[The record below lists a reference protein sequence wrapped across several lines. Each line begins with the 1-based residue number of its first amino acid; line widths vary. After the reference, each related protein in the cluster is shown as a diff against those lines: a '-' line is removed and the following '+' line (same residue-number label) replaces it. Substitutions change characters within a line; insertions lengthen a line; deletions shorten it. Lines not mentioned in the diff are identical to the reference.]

1 MRHDDSA
8 MKIESIISQIFR
20 RLVGRIIRRL
30 LAAAVLA
37 LFILVALY
45 HLTVAGMLALE
56 ELYGPLD
63 ARLIVVAIYA
73 ALAAIIFIYLFAT
86 RAKAPAAEA
95 PARKTRAASRNT
107 PQDVRVAELLESLLL
122 GYTTA
127 RRKSRHSS

>member
-86 RAKAPAAEA
+86 RAKTPAAEA

-107 PQDVRVAELLESLLL
+107 PQDIRVAELLESLLL
-122 GYTTA
+122 GYMTA